1 METILT
7 PRLLFDGEDRPVE
20 GGRYGMVEMTPWRVR
35 MLEHVAK
42 GAGREI
48 GLTAKSPAYS
58 KKGMLELAADGSI
71 LAGRETLARL
81 SAPSTRRWSPSRC
94 FCAPSTPTTGRC
106 AHAASTSATDSPR
119 ST

>member
-35 MLEHVAK
+35 MLGHVAK

-58 KKGMLELAADGSI
+58 RKGMLELAADGSI
-71 LAGRETLARL
+71 LAGRET
-81 SAPSTRRWSPSRC
+81 PGC
-94 FCAPSTPTTGRC
+94 IQEVCAV
-106 AHAASTSATDSPR
+106 
-119 ST
+119 